1 MKKVHIAKNR
11 LRNRLL
17 VKLLFISI
25 ISILAGI
32 FYMAIISKQNRE
44 SVEESLKLFFQSI
57 NKLNYQKA
65 IVNCLCS
72 NIFYLSAI
80 WLLGISIIGIPFIIF
95 ILMLKSFILGFSIS
109 SILYFYKL
117 KGILIAMIYII
128 PLVINLFIIL
138 FLGYYAII
146 FSKNLNKLLFLRK
159 EISFKNIMRRYSKIF
174 LFCLGMIALSSIIEI
189 YVVPNLLKLLQI

>member
-1 MKKVHIAKNR
+1 MKKVHVAKNK
-11 LRNRLL
+11 LL

-25 ISILAGI
+25 VSILFGI
-32 FYMAIISKQNRE
+32 FYMAIVSKQNKE

-72 NIFYLSAI
+72 NIFYLLAV
-80 WLLGISIIGIPFIIF
+80 WLLGISIIGIPFIIL

-117 KGILIAMIYII
+117 KGILIALIYII
-128 PLVINLFIIL
+128 PLVLNLLTIL

-146 FSKNLNKLLFLRK
+146 FSKNLIRLLFLKK
-159 EISFKNIMRRYSKIF
+159 EIRFKNIMRRYSKIL
-174 LFCLGMIALSSIIEI
+174 LFCLGMMMISSMIEI
-189 YVVPNLLKLLQI
+189 YVVPSLLKLLQI